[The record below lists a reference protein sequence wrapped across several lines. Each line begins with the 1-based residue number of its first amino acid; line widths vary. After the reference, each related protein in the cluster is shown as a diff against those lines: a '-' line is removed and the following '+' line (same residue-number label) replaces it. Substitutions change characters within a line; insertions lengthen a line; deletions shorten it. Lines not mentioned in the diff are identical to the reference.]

1 MEFHIGR
8 ADPRPR
14 PRQLRPPVKTLLY
27 PPGIKFSLKRW
38 FILPDRLPVILD
50 YTTGTHCNLYN
61 ELSVHAT
68 GLKRAYKYAEEMNDF
83 DTPFNTSD
91 FVMPI
96 TLYNPFVVP
105 VTLVVQFK
113 EGIKKNAWCRQQ
125 FLKLY
130 TRWRIRKFKKVNE
143 VDPVTLEI
151 PTHPVSI
158 YDWATYTKYVYDA
171 KTVMRDI
178 SEKLLLRD
186 EMFPMATVPR
196 NPLTNKNFTKGQLW
210 GLVEQLRVYGKTNW
224 AIEGYAKCSFSIQ
237 HFNDVYS
244 IPLNKSALQ
253 RFFSDIRSFEL
264 NETLLDFIESQH
276 QMHNVE
282 YNRNLYR
289 WAALKSP
296 MNPRLCAW
304 RDICYRYYLNSILY
318 IGDPNVLSQ
327 RQATDVYYPSLRL
340 CSTAKEIYQERMMA
354 QQ

>member
-1 MEFHIGR
+1 MEFHIGL

-91 FVMPI
+91 FVLPI

-304 RDICYRYYLNSILY
+304 RDMCYRYYLNSILY

-354 QQ
+354 Q